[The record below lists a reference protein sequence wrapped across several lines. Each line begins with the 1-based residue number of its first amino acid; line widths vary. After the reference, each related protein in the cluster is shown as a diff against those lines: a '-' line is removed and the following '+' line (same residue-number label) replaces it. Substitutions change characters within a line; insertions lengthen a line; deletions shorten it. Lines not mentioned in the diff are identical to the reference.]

1 MAEENTGMSRG
12 RKILVGFIVVLF
24 LLTIG
29 AYFFGVYYFT
39 EHFLPGTQVNGF
51 NCSYMTQE
59 ETEKLLAEETS
70 VYILAI
76 QTRGNGRESISA
88 DEIDLKYTSDG
99 SECSMNRSAFS
110 GSSHSASTNPG
121 RFHHLLLTIR
131 TNLSRSSIA

>member
-99 SECSMNRSAFS
+99 SVNQI
-110 GSSHSASTNPG
+110 G
-121 RFHHLLLTIR
+121 RAHV
-131 TNLSRSSIA
+131 

>member
-70 VYILAI
+70 VYIWLFRPEE
-76 QTRGNGRESISA
+76 TVGRV
-88 DEIDLKYTSDG
+88 
-99 SECSMNRSAFS
+99 FS
-110 GSSHSASTNPG
+110 
-121 RFHHLLLTIR
+121 R
-131 TNLSRSSIA
+131 